1 MVTEFRARG
10 PSPAPPDSGAATK
23 ARTAAGRIGLR
34 HFGLSPYYRR
44 HKQNKKTI
52 AKSH

>member
-1 MVTEFRARG
+1 L
-10 PSPAPPDSGAATK
+10 SAPLDDGAATK
-23 ARTAAGRIGLR
+23 ARTAALRIGLR

-52 AKSH
+52 AKSD